1 MRIPGSNSD
10 VLHASLQLFFYS
22 FEAVIRVYFQSKIN
36 VTAVDAKVT
45 VAVKSA
51 LRKMDGPLDICVMMI

>member
-1 MRIPGSNSD
+1 M
-10 VLHASLQLFFYS
+10 
-22 FEAVIRVYFQSKIN
+22 YFQSKIN

-51 LRKMDGPLDICVMMI
+51 LRKMDGRLGICVMMIWTVIRLRACGVNREFK